1 MKIERRKTENGIV
14 YKLPSWYEKN
24 PMAFHVFHWKDCL
37 GNIHK
42 YSMLWLANGITM
54 RISRKEL
61 AKTIREARNA
71 SK

>member
-14 YKLPSWYEKN
+14 YRLPSWYEES

-37 GNIHK
+37 GNVRK
-42 YSMLWLANGITM
+42 ESMLWLASRMTM
-54 RISRKEL
+54 RIARKEL

-71 SK
+71 SE